1 MRLFWKLF
9 CSMVAMTALAC
20 SISGFLL
27 IDAQF
32 RSGLD
37 AQAEIAVT
45 EHTILR
51 RMLLREMQFSR
62 SLSHA
67 DVARLAEDSAA
78 SLGRGGISFRLSRED
93 GQTLS
98 GIAPP
103 ATSAL
108 TSSLS
113 QTQLGWEVL
122 RAGSR
127 FYLHTASPLEAEDG
141 TLYLETWR
149 DAGDLFSA
157 RQAQYNAFSYLLLG
171 LILASALAA
180 LAVSAWITRPLG
192 RLSEAARQMAAGE
205 LSRRAVSV
213 SSPTRPRRP

>member
-27 IDAQF
+27 IDGQF

-62 SLSHA
+62 SFSHA

-78 SLGRGGISFRLSRED
+78 SLSRGGISFRLSRED

-98 GIAPP
+98 GIARRHIGTDLLPVADAAGMGGSAGREPVLP
-103 ATSAL
+103 AHSKSPGGGGRNAL
-108 TSSLS
+108 S
-113 QTQLGWEVL
+113 
-122 RAGSR
+122 
-127 FYLHTASPLEAEDG
+127 
-141 TLYLETWR
+141 
-149 DAGDLFSA
+149 GDLAGRGRSLL
-157 RQAQYNAFSYLLLG
+157 RQAGPVQRIFLPAAGADPGLG
-171 LILASALAA
+171 AGRSGCQRLDHP
-180 LAVSAWITRPLG
+180 PLG
-192 RLSEAARQMAAGE
+192 AAVRGSAGRWAAGE
-205 LSRRAVSV
+205 LV
-213 SSPTRPRRP
+213 PGG

>member
-27 IDAQF
+27 IDGQF

-62 SLSHA
+62 SFSHA

-78 SLGRGGISFRLSRED
+78 YLSRGGISFRLSRED

-103 ATSAL
+103 AASAL

-127 FYLHTASPLEAEDG
+127 FYLHAASPLEAEDG
-141 TLYLETWR
+141 TLFLET
-149 DAGDLFSA
+149 
-157 RQAQYNAFSYLLLG
+157 
-171 LILASALAA
+171 
-180 LAVSAWITRPLG
+180 
-192 RLSEAARQMAAGE
+192 
-205 LSRRAVSV
+205 
-213 SSPTRPRRP
+213 